1 MRKKWVIIGSICVVV
16 LFIFTCF
23 HFLKPFDVSTSPFEV
38 AYADEFTM
46 VRRVI
51 PGGPASCLRCDG
63 NYVIGVGQVSLLDDD
78 CALYLY
84 NTNGT
89 LTNLEDDT
97 YSIIATSDTGQFHQ
111 AQIEGDYITYLDD
124 SVWYGCSPLILKSY
138 QISTQTT
145 RTISTDVADFMYDR
159 DGDKLV
165 FSILNENTGPDI
177 ALYRFSTQN
186 TTMICSAIGSQKNPC
201 VKNNIVTW
209 GEDLRN
215 EQTTGND
222 VYMYNLTTQTE
233 TAISTAIGNQ
243 MAGMTDGQ
251 NYVTYFEEYQTTKRA
266 LLYNITTTATTEIN
280 SVTGEN
286 IFTSGGSIVGQN
298 IIYLETETEN
308 SIAVNEN
315 RLYLY
320 NIPTTSKTLIVESAD
335 LHGDGG
341 RDWVYFAGLYE
352 NYIVYGGW
360 PGVKAYNITTE
371 ITTTIRSTGDTRR
384 IIFNKNNNAVLINT
398 QGSGQDPDEW
408 DISLVELP

>member
-1 MRKKWVIIGSICVVV
+1 MKKKWMILGSISIVV
-16 LFIFTCF
+16 LLVVTTF
-23 HFLKPFDVSTSPFEV
+23 HFFQPFDITKTPFDV

-51 PGGPASCLRCDG
+51 PGGPASCLQCDG
-63 NYVIGVGQVSLLDDD
+63 DYVIGVGQVSLLDDD

-84 NTNGT
+84 DTNGT

-138 QISTQTT
+138 QISTQIT

-186 TTMICSAIGSQKNPC
+186 TTIICNAIGSQKNPC

-222 VYMYNLTTQTE
+222 VYLYNLTTQTE

-243 MAGMTDGQ
+243 MACMTDGQ
-251 NYVTYFEEYQTTKRA
+251 NYLTYCEEYQTTKKV
-266 LLYNITTTATTEIN
+266 LLYNITTTVTTEIN
-280 SVTGEN
+280 SVTGDN
-286 IFTSGGSIVGQN
+286 IFIDGGTIIGQN
-298 IIYLETETEN
+298 VTYVETETEN
-308 SIAVNEN
+308 GSAVNGVK
-315 RLYLY
+315 LYLY
-320 NIPTTSKTLIVESAD
+320 NIPTTSKTLIVESAN
-335 LHGDGG
+335 LHGNGG
-341 RDWVYFAGLYE
+341 NNWVSSAGLY
-352 NYIVYGGW
+352 NDYIVYGGW
-360 PGVKAYNITTE
+360 PGVKVYNITTE

-384 IIFNKNNNAVLINT
+384 IIFNKNDNTFLINSK
-398 QGSGQDPDEW
+398 GSGQDPNEW
-408 DISLVELP
+408 DITLVQLP